1 MPVTENPAFIAPA
14 NVDVKIWR
22 YMDFTKFVSMLEEAG
37 LFFARL
43 DRLGDPFE
51 GSSTRAE
58 LTSREKWWVGLGNPQ
73 QVGRVQE
80 MVPQVL
86 KWQRQWTY
94 VSGWHMNELESPAMW
109 KLYARTAEA
118 ICVQSTYK
126 RFLDCLNG
134 STSCKNNQVF
144 IGKVNYINF
153 KNDPQPAM
161 DNILHVVTHKGESF
175 EHEREL

>member
-58 LTSREKWWVGLGNPQ
+58 VMSREKWWVGLGNPQ

-80 MVPQVL
+80 MIPQVL
-86 KWQRQWTY
+86 TWQR
-94 VSGWHMNELESPAMW
+94 
-109 KLYARTAEA
+109 
-118 ICVQSTYK
+118 
-126 RFLDCLNG
+126 
-134 STSCKNNQVF
+134 
-144 IGKVNYINF
+144 
-153 KNDPQPAM
+153 
-161 DNILHVVTHKGESF
+161 
-175 EHEREL
+175 